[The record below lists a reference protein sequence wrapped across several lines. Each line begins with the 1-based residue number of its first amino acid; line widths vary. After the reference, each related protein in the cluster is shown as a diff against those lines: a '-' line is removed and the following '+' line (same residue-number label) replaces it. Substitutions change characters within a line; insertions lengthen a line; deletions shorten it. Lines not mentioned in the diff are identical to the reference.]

1 MMLRSEKASG
11 QSEIIQ
17 EFSIEH
23 SGNEKSSA
31 NDEVCTTQKQ
41 MER

>member
-11 QSEIIQ
+11 QCEIIQ

-23 SGNEKSSA
+23 SVSKKSSA